1 MSHSIALFPGQGS
14 QYVGMGQKLL
24 EAYPWT
30 KAIFEEA
37 EDASKVAIRRL
48 CFDGPEDELK
58 LTANTQPCL
67 LTVSVAYWE
76 VLKKELGLDIKHFAG
91 HSLGEYSA
99 LVAAGKLDLS
109 RAAFLVRERGEAM
122 QRAVPAGVGGMAAV
136 MKMSVSAL
144 EELCLKHSIGPYSV
158 EVANYNSEGQLVIAG
173 HKEAVKNLSEEASTF
188 GARCIELPVS
198 APFHSSL
205 MNAARAYMEPL
216 LQETTFHSN
225 ANIVIPNISAL
236 EVSDYRA
243 EYLIEQIDG
252 PVRWIQS
259 VEQAVSL
266 GITRFIEFGPG
277 KVLNGLVKRIV
288 PKEGFEIVATDD
300 FAEAIKLLQP
310 KSE

>member
-1 MSHSIALFPGQGS
+1 MHTLAMFPGQGS

-24 EAYPWT
+24 EAFPWT

-48 CFDGPEDELK
+48 CFEGPEDELK

-76 VLKKELGLDIKHFAG
+76 VLKKELGLDVQHFIG

-99 LVAAGKLDLS
+99 LVASGKLDLA

-122 QRAVPAGVGGMAAV
+122 QRAVPPGLGGMAAV
-136 MKMSVSAL
+136 MKMSVETL
-144 EELCLKHSIGPYSV
+144 EELCLKHSKDNLSV
-158 EVANYNSEGQLVIAG
+158 EVANYNSDAQLVIAG
-173 HKEAVKNLSEEASTF
+173 HKEAVKALSAEASTM

-205 MNAARAYMEPL
+205 MNAARSYMEPL
-216 LQETTFHSN
+216 LEESVFHKN
-225 ANIVIPNISAL
+225 DRMIIPNITAF

-243 EYLIEQIDG
+243 EFLIEQIDG

-259 VEQAVSL
+259 IELARSL
-266 GITRFIEFGPG
+266 GATRFIEFGPG
-277 KVLNGLVKRIV
+277 KVLSGLVKRIL
-288 PKEGFEIVATDD
+288 PSEGFEIHPSDD
-300 FAEAIKLLQP
+300 FPALIKALGNP
-310 KSE
+310 PA